1 MQPLPPILGNSQL
14 SNEVVEVIELL
25 DDETIDVE
33 EYLIDVHTLMH
44 VAVTACYVPAGRSDD
59 CSRCL

>member
-25 DDETIDVE
+25 DDESIDVE
-33 EYLIDVHTLMH
+33 EYLIDVI
-44 VAVTACYVPAGRSDD
+44 
-59 CSRCL
+59 